1 MIVGAASRFLITGV
15 AIDFP
20 ANREINREV
29 APFAGLVS
37 AETVVLQLL
46 CKQPA
51 TPSREINF
59 G

>member
-1 MIVGAASRFLITGV
+1 LAQLSRFIITGV
-15 AIDFP
+15 ASDFP